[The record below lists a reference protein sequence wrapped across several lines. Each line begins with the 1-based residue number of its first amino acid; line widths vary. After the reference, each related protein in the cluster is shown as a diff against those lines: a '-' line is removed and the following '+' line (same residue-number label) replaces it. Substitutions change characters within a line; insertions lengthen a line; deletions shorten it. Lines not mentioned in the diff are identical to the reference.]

1 MLLDQLLL
9 PTHQRKPAMLMVPMH
24 KRRRIVS
31 QSPIAENCL
40 IPLLLYRSGHKGKS
54 WFELIVFVC
63 KHLHLHG
70 FGFVLDKEGF
80 DNYQLKLL
88 MVTSWIILW
97 GEKITQVTLHLR
109 SLPYAQIS
117 RP

>member
-9 PTHQRKPAMLMVPMH
+9 PTHQRKPAMSMAPMH

-40 IPLLLYRSGHKGKS
+40 SPLLLYRSDNKGKS

-63 KHLHLHG
+63 KHLCLHG
-70 FGFVLDKEGF
+70 FGFVLDKEGL

-97 GEKITQVTLHLR
+97 GNRVPK
-109 SLPYAQIS
+109 
-117 RP
+117 